1 MLQGSRLLNRK
12 LDAMS
17 PGETVS
23 RSPLDKPLNQLTED
37 DISQVTREDCR
48 RYLKEKGMRRPS
60 WNKSQAIQQVIS
72 LKTLLETTSD
82 SDAVEACKKL
92 HIPCPENPPRVVSDS
107 TVLVNETT
115 QHNGNSAPVNES
127 VPCPRPDPSKSDFS
141 GDNSGRNAI
150 SGNDSVS
157 PRLACIGL
165 LQNLWSY
172 ILMREPDLSPIDK
185 SRAHDG
191 KSRTA
196 GAAKEQA
203 GQMTIFY
210 CGQVNVYDDM
220 PGCKAQA
227 ILQLAASP
235 LSLSQETAADQSRAP
250 WSVPCQLQAAGVKIS
265 PCSPMVILP
274 SPQTVKVAENC
285 QFPWEESNISREDS
299 LEGPSSRKALVQRYL
314 ERKKDRFK
322 NKRKLATSSSPTLDI
337 YINQVGD
344 QFANEQLKPSEP
356 YSSSQTRPPYTPLRC
371 NSIENVPKI
380 ASLATHPDAKAS
392 NSWKGSLVVASLI
405 WTIFLRLYHM
415 KSQTSYA
422 SLVIKFPVS
431 FNIFQLPVLMTSK
444 NVSYL
449 YSQQVSLDVYEI

>member
-157 PRLACIGL
+157 PR
-165 LQNLWSY
+165 
-172 ILMREPDLSPIDK
+172 
-185 SRAHDG
+185 
-191 KSRTA
+191 TA

-210 CGQVNVYDDM
+210 CGEVNVYDDM

-444 NVSYL
+444 NASYL